1 MRSNEGGRLPLAAG
15 VMLLLASCGGGE
27 QPRVPPTPS
36 PRPLAQGGMVAD
48 EPVTIG
54 APYTVGGITYRPE
67 DAPNYDAVGYA
78 GWYGEEL
85 QANKTANGET
95 FVPGAITAA
104 HRTLPLPSYVE
115 VTALDTGR
123 TILVRVNDRGPF
135 ANDRIIDLSRGA
147 AEQLG
152 VIGDGAAAVRVRR
165 VSPPDQ
171 ERATLRSHGQV
182 TERLETPP
190 ALLTALRA
198 KLPARSAMAPAKA
211 KVAARPSVKTLPKPV
226 RGRDIRETVPQPARQ
241 DGFVV
246 EQAGAPSAAA
256 PVAPVAAAV
265 PASGRTYIVQVAAF
279 SSRARAETLAK
290 RIGAKAVEG
299 DGLWRVRFGPYAT
312 QDAAQAGVRAA
323 AAKGFENGRIM
334 ANDAR

>member
-1 MRSNEGGRLPLAAG
+1 
-15 VMLLLASCGGGE
+15 
-27 QPRVPPTPS
+27 
-36 PRPLAQGGMVAD
+36 MVAD
-48 EPVTIG
+48 EPVMTG
-54 APYTVGGITYRPE
+54 APYSVGKVTYTPE

-85 QANKTANGET
+85 QGNKTANGET
-95 FVPGAITAA
+95 FVPEAITAA
-104 HRTLPLPSYVE
+104 HQTLPLPSYVE

-171 ERATLRSHGQV
+171 ERVALRSHGRV
-182 TERLETPP
+182 AERLETPP

-198 KLPARSAMAPAKA
+198 KLPARPAATPAKA
-211 KVAARPSVKTLPKPV
+211 RVAARPSAKTPPKPV
-226 RGRDIRETVPQPARQ
+226 RGPEKREIAPTPARQ

-246 EQAGAPSAAA
+246 EKAGAPSAPTPVA
-256 PVAPVAAAV
+256 PVAPVAVAA
-265 PASGRTYIVQVAAF
+265 PAAARTYVVQVAAF

-290 RIGAKAVEG
+290 RIGARAVEG
-299 DGLWRVRFGPYAT
+299 DGVWRVRFGPYPT

>member
-1 MRSNEGGRLPLAAG
+1 
-15 VMLLLASCGGGE
+15 
-27 QPRVPPTPS
+27 
-36 PRPLAQGGMVAD
+36 MVAD
-48 EPVTIG
+48 EPVMIG
-54 APYTVGGITYRPE
+54 APYSVGKVTYTPE

-85 QANKTANGET
+85 QGNKTANGET
-95 FVPGAITAA
+95 FVPEAITAA
-104 HRTLPLPSYVE
+104 HQTLPLPSYVE

-135 ANDRIIDLSRGA
+135 ANGRIIDLSHGA

-171 ERATLRSHGQV
+171 ERVALRSHGRV
-182 TERLETPP
+182 AERLETPP

-198 KLPARSAMAPAKA
+198 KLPARPAATPAKA
-211 KVAARPSVKTLPKPV
+211 KVVARPSAKTPPRAV
-226 RGRDIRETVPQPARQ
+226 RGPEKRGIAPTPARQ

-246 EQAGAPSAAA
+246 EKAGAPSAPT
-256 PVAPVAAAV
+256 PVAPVA
-265 PASGRTYIVQVAAF
+265 PASAPAPAAARTYVVQVAAF

-299 DGLWRVRFGPYAT
+299 DGVWRVRFGPYPT
-312 QDAAQAGVRAA
+312 QDDAQAGVRAA

>member
-1 MRSNEGGRLPLAAG
+1 MVSDDPL
-15 VMLLLASCGGGE
+15 M
-27 QPRVPPTPS
+27 
-36 PRPLAQGGMVAD
+36 
-48 EPVTIG
+48 IG
-54 APYTVGGITYRPE
+54 APYSVDKVTYTPE

-85 QANKTANGET
+85 QGNKTANGET
-95 FVPGAITAA
+95 FVPEAITAA
-104 HRTLPLPSYVE
+104 HQTLPLPSYVE

-152 VIGDGAAAVRVRR
+152 VIDDGAAAVRVRR

-171 ERATLRSHGQV
+171 ERVALRSHGRV
-182 TERLETPP
+182 AERLETPP

-198 KLPARSAMAPAKA
+198 KLPARPAATPAKA
-211 KVAARPSVKTLPKPV
+211 KVVARPSAKTPPRAV
-226 RGRDIRETVPQPARQ
+226 RGPEKRGIAPTPARQ

-246 EQAGAPSAAA
+246 EKAGAPSAPT
-256 PVAPVAAAV
+256 PVAPVA
-265 PASGRTYIVQVAAF
+265 PASAAAPAAARTYVVQVAAF

-290 RIGAKAVEG
+290 RIGARAVEG
-299 DGLWRVRFGPYAT
+299 DGVWRVRFGPYPT

>member
-1 MRSNEGGRLPLAAG
+1 MVSDDPL
-15 VMLLLASCGGGE
+15 M
-27 QPRVPPTPS
+27 
-36 PRPLAQGGMVAD
+36 
-48 EPVTIG
+48 IG
-54 APYTVGGITYRPE
+54 APYSVGKVTYTPE

-85 QANKTANGET
+85 QGNKTANGET
-95 FVPGAITAA
+95 FVPEAITAA
-104 HRTLPLPSYVE
+104 HQTLPLPSYVE

-152 VIGDGAAAVRVRR
+152 VIDDGAAAVRVRR

-171 ERATLRSHGQV
+171 ERVALRSHGRV
-182 TERLETPP
+182 AERLETPP

-198 KLPARSAMAPAKA
+198 KLPARPAATPAKA
-211 KVAARPSVKTLPKPV
+211 KVVARPSAKTPPRAV
-226 RGRDIRETVPQPARQ
+226 RGPEKRGIAPTPARQ

-246 EQAGAPSAAA
+246 EKAGAPSAPT
-256 PVAPVAAAV
+256 PVAPAPASAAAL
-265 PASGRTYIVQVAAF
+265 AAARTYVVQVAAF

-290 RIGAKAVEG
+290 RIGARAVEG
-299 DGLWRVRFGPYAT
+299 DGVWRVRFGPYPT

>member
-1 MRSNEGGRLPLAAG
+1 MVSDDPL
-15 VMLLLASCGGGE
+15 M
-27 QPRVPPTPS
+27 
-36 PRPLAQGGMVAD
+36 
-48 EPVTIG
+48 IG
-54 APYTVGGITYRPE
+54 APYSVGKVTYTPE

-85 QANKTANGET
+85 QGNKTANGET
-95 FVPGAITAA
+95 FVPEAITAA
-104 HRTLPLPSYVE
+104 HQTLPLPSYVE
-115 VTALDTGR
+115 VPALDTGR

-152 VIGDGAAAVRVRR
+152 VIDDGAAAVRVRR

-171 ERATLRSHGQV
+171 ERVALRSHGRV
-182 TERLETPP
+182 AERLETPP

-198 KLPARSAMAPAKA
+198 KLPARPAATPAKA
-211 KVAARPSVKTLPKPV
+211 KVVARPSAKTPPRAV
-226 RGRDIRETVPQPARQ
+226 RGPEKREIAPTPARQ

-246 EQAGAPSAAA
+246 EKAGAPSAPT
-256 PVAPVAAAV
+256 PVAPVA
-265 PASGRTYIVQVAAF
+265 PASAAAPAAARTYVVQVAAF

-290 RIGAKAVEG
+290 RIGARAVEG
-299 DGLWRVRFGPYAT
+299 DGVWRVRFGPYPT

>member
-1 MRSNEGGRLPLAAG
+1 
-15 VMLLLASCGGGE
+15 MLLLASCGGGE
-27 QPRVPPTPS
+27 QPRVPPTPVPS

-54 APYTVGGITYRPE
+54 APYSVGGTTYTPE
-67 DAPNYDAVGYA
+67 DALNYDAVGYA

-85 QANKTANGET
+85 QGNQTANGEA
-95 FVPGAITAA
+95 FVPSAITAA
-104 HRTLPLPSYVE
+104 HQTLPLPSYVE

-123 TILVRVNDRGPF
+123 TIVVRVNDRGPF

-171 ERATLRSHGQV
+171 ERATLRAHGRV
-182 TERLETPP
+182 AERLETPP

-198 KLPARSAMAPAKA
+198 KLPGRPKRGTAVAK
-211 KVAARPSVKTLPKPV
+211 PSLKTLPKPV
-226 RGRDIRETVPQPARQ
+226 RGPDMRESTPQSVRQ

-246 EQAGAPSAAA
+246 EQAGVPSPPTPVSAA
-256 PVAPVAAAV
+256 PVTA
-265 PASGRTYIVQVAAF
+265 PASTRSYIVQVAAF

-290 RIGAKAVEG
+290 RIGAQAVEG
-299 DGLWRVRFGPYAT
+299 DGLWRVRFGPYPT

>member
-1 MRSNEGGRLPLAAG
+1 MVSDDPL
-15 VMLLLASCGGGE
+15 M
-27 QPRVPPTPS
+27 
-36 PRPLAQGGMVAD
+36 
-48 EPVTIG
+48 IG
-54 APYTVGGITYRPE
+54 APYSVGKVTYTPE

-85 QANKTANGET
+85 QGNKTANGET
-95 FVPGAITAA
+95 FVPEAITAA
-104 HRTLPLPSYVE
+104 HQTLPLPSYVE

-152 VIGDGAAAVRVRR
+152 VIDDGAAAVRVRR

-171 ERATLRSHGQV
+171 ERVALRSHGRV
-182 TERLETPP
+182 AERLETPP

-198 KLPARSAMAPAKA
+198 KLPARPAATPAKA
-211 KVAARPSVKTLPKPV
+211 KVVARPSAKTPPRAV
-226 RGRDIRETVPQPARQ
+226 RGPEKRGIAPTPARQ

-246 EQAGAPSAAA
+246 EKAGAPSAPT
-256 PVAPVAAAV
+256 PVAPVA
-265 PASGRTYIVQVAAF
+265 PASAAAPAAARTYVVQVAAF

-290 RIGAKAVEG
+290 RIGARAVEG
-299 DGLWRVRFGPYAT
+299 DGVWRVRFDPYPT

>member
-1 MRSNEGGRLPLAAG
+1 
-15 VMLLLASCGGGE
+15 MLFLASCGGGE

-54 APYTVGGITYRPE
+54 APYSVGGVTYTPE

-85 QANKTANGET
+85 QGNRTANGET
-95 FVPGAITAA
+95 FVPSAITAA
-104 HRTLPLPSYVE
+104 HQTLPLPSYVE

-152 VIGDGAAAVRVRR
+152 VIGDGAVAVRVRR

-171 ERATLRSHGQV
+171 ERATLRGHGRV
-182 TERLETPP
+182 AERLETPP

-198 KLPARSAMAPAKA
+198 KLPGRLKKAAISAK
-211 KVAARPSVKTLPKPV
+211 PSLRTLPKPV
-226 RGRDIRETVPQPARQ
+226 RGPDLRESVPQPAPQ

-246 EQAGAPSAAA
+246 EQVGAPSAPQ
-256 PVAPVAAAV
+256 PVAPVAA
-265 PASGRTYIVQVAAF
+265 PTPPRNYIVQVAAF
-279 SSRARAETLAK
+279 ASRARAETLAK
-290 RIGAKAVEG
+290 RIGAQAVEG

>member
-1 MRSNEGGRLPLAAG
+1 
-15 VMLLLASCGGGE
+15 MLLLASCGGGE
-27 QPRVPPTPS
+27 QVPVPPTPAPL

-54 APYTVGGITYRPE
+54 APYSVGRITYTPE

-85 QANKTANGET
+85 QGNKTANGET

-104 HRTLPLPSYVE
+104 HQTLPLPSYVE

-135 ANDRIIDLSRGA
+135 ANDRIIDLSHGA

-152 VIGDGAAAVRVRR
+152 VIGDGTAAVRVRR

-171 ERATLRSHGQV
+171 ERATLRSHGRV
-182 TERLETPP
+182 AERLETPP

-198 KLPARSAMAPAKA
+198 KLPARSVIAPAKA
-211 KVAARPSVKTLPKPV
+211 KIAARPSVRTPPKPV
-226 RGRDIRETVPQPARQ
+226 SARDIRESAPQPARQ

-246 EQAGAPSAAA
+246 EQAGAASAPT
-256 PVAPVAAAV
+256 PVAP
-265 PASGRTYIVQVAAF
+265 ASVTAPPSTRTYIVQVAAF
-279 SSRARAETLAK
+279 SLRARAETLAK
-290 RIGAKAVEG
+290 RIGARAVEG
-299 DGLWRVRFGPYAT
+299 DGLWRVRFGPYPT

>member
-1 MRSNEGGRLPLAAG
+1 MPPPP
-15 VMLLLASCGGGE
+15 AS
-27 QPRVPPTPS
+27 S
-36 PRPLAQGGMVAD
+36 PRPLAQGAMVAD
-48 EPVTIG
+48 DPVMIG
-54 APYTVGGITYRPE
+54 APYSVGKVTYTPE

-85 QANKTANGET
+85 QGNKTANGET
-95 FVPGAITAA
+95 FVPEAITAA
-104 HRTLPLPSYVE
+104 HQTLPLPSYVE

-171 ERATLRSHGQV
+171 ERVALRSHGRV
-182 TERLETPP
+182 AERLETPP

-198 KLPARSAMAPAKA
+198 KLPARPAATPAKA
-211 KVAARPSVKTLPKPV
+211 NTVARPIAKTPPKPV
-226 RGRDIRETVPQPARQ
+226 RDPEKREIAPTPARQ

-246 EQAGAPSAAA
+246 EKAGAPSAPTPVA
-256 PVAPVAAAV
+256 PVAPVAVAA
-265 PASGRTYIVQVAAF
+265 PAAARTYVVQVAAF

-290 RIGAKAVEG
+290 RIGARAVEG
-299 DGLWRVRFGPYAT
+299 DGVWRVRFGPYPT

>member
-1 MRSNEGGRLPLAAG
+1 
-15 VMLLLASCGGGE
+15 MLFLASCGGGE

-54 APYTVGGITYRPE
+54 APYSVGGVTYTPE

-85 QANKTANGET
+85 QGNRTANGET
-95 FVPGAITAA
+95 FVPSAITAA
-104 HRTLPLPSYVE
+104 HQTLPLPSYVE

-152 VIGDGAAAVRVRR
+152 VIGDGAVAVRVRR

-171 ERATLRSHGQV
+171 ERATLRGHGRV
-182 TERLETPP
+182 AERLETPP

-198 KLPARSAMAPAKA
+198 KLPGRLKKAAISAK
-211 KVAARPSVKTLPKPV
+211 PSLRTLPKPV
-226 RGRDIRETVPQPARQ
+226 RGPDLRESVPQPAPQ

-246 EQAGAPSAAA
+246 EQVGAPSAACCA
-256 PVAPVAAAV
+256 
-265 PASGRTYIVQVAAF
+265 GR
-279 SSRARAETLAK
+279 RA
-290 RIGAKAVEG
+290 
-299 DGLWRVRFGPYAT
+299 
-312 QDAAQAGVRAA
+312 DAAQKLYRASRRFCLPRPRGNAGEAHWRA
-323 AAKGFENGRIM
+323 GGGRRRIV
-334 ANDAR
+334 ARALWSLCHAGRRAGGCARSRSQGL

>member
-1 MRSNEGGRLPLAAG
+1 MPPPP
-15 VMLLLASCGGGE
+15 AS
-27 QPRVPPTPS
+27 S
-36 PRPLAQGGMVAD
+36 PRPLAQGAMVSD
-48 EPVTIG
+48 EPVMIG
-54 APYTVGGITYRPE
+54 APYSVGKVTYTPE

-85 QANKTANGET
+85 QGNKTANGET
-95 FVPGAITAA
+95 FVPEAITAA
-104 HRTLPLPSYVE
+104 HQTLPLPSYVE

-152 VIGDGAAAVRVRR
+152 VIGEGAAAVRVRR

-171 ERATLRSHGQV
+171 ERVALRSHGRV
-182 TERLETPP
+182 AERLETPP

-198 KLPARSAMAPAKA
+198 KLPARPAA
-211 KVAARPSVKTLPKPV
+211 KVVARPNAKTPPKPV
-226 RGRDIRETVPQPARQ
+226 RGPAKREIAPTPARQ

-246 EQAGAPSAAA
+246 EKAGAPSAPTPVAPVAPAPASAAA
-256 PVAPVAAAV
+256 PVAA
-265 PASGRTYIVQVAAF
+265 RTYVVQVAAF

-290 RIGAKAVEG
+290 RIGARAVEG
-299 DGLWRVRFGPYAT
+299 DGVWRVRFGPYPT

>member
-54 APYTVGGITYRPE
+54 APYTVGGVTYRPE

-182 TERLETPP
+182 AERLETPP

-198 KLPARSAMAPAKA
+198 KLPARSATAPAKA

-226 RGRDIRETVPQPARQ
+226 RGRDIRETVPQPTRQ

-246 EQAGAPSAAA
+246 EQAGAPSAPA